1 MRFIILFLL
10 VFATLTQAQVVNIEG
25 KRFLKDT
32 NGFVGR
38 ADFNFNINQNVQQV
52 LILGLNVH
60 AQYVHNRNRILAI
73 SDLSFFKAGKQDFV
87 NSGFQHLRYNYK
99 IANRLTMEA
108 FVQAQYNL
116 ALQLNQRNLAGAG
129 PRIKIWKKP
138 KFKMYAACLYMY
150 EFQVQN
156 NDSIREFNNRISAYA
171 SFNID
176 FKKLDFVSTTY
187 FQPNLADFNDYRI
200 ASDNVLEIIIT
211 NRFNFKTGINL
222 LFDTQQPLRVPNL
235 TYIYRNG
242 LSFKF

>member
-1 MRFIILFLL
+1 MRFFILFIL
-10 VFATLTQAQVVNIEG
+10 FFSTLTQAQVVNIEG

-38 ADFNFNINQNVQQV
+38 TDFNFNINQNVQQV
-52 LILGLNVH
+52 LILGLNIH
-60 AQYVHNRNRILAI
+60 AQYVHNKNRILAI

-99 IANRLTMEA
+99 IANRFTCEA
-108 FVQAQYNL
+108 FLQKQYNL
-116 ALQLNQRNLAGAG
+116 ALQLNNRNLAGTG

-156 NDSIREFNNRISAYA
+156 NDSIREFNNRISAYV

-176 FKKLDFVSTTY
+176 LKKIDFVSTTY
-187 FQPNLADFNDYRI
+187 YQPNLADFNDYRI

-211 NRFNFKTGINL
+211 NRFNFRTGINL
-222 LFDTQQPLRVPNL
+222 LLDTQQPLRVPNL